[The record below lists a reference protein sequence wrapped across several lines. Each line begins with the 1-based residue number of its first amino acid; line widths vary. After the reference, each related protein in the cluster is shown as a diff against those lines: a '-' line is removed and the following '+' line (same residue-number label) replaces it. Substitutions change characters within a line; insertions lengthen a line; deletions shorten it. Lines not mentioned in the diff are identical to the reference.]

1 MTAEELERVLLHKE
15 GESTRDAAL
24 QARSPIGMGG
34 SGKRAIGKAVAKGGL
49 LLKGK
54 NPQNVCILFAA
65 TSGML
70 KCFMGSF
77 RYSAKKTTFD
87 RGCLRHQMR
96 IVRMSLIPKLFGR
109 NISISSCLEYCAYV
123 TSIELYFDYCTH
135 VYFLGRLY
143 NNARMISTWE
153 HNIV

>member
-54 NPQNVCILFAA
+54 NPQNVCILFVA
-65 TSGML
+65 TPLML
-70 KCFMGSF
+70 NCIVGSF
-77 RYSAKKTTFD
+77 RYSARKMTFD

-96 IVRMSLIPKLFGR
+96 IARTSLILKPFGK
-109 NISISSCLEYCAYV
+109 NTLISSYLEYCAYV
-123 TSIELYFDYCTH
+123 TSIQLYRDYCTD
-135 VYFLGRLY
+135 VCFPVRLY
-143 NNARMISTWE
+143 NNVRMISTWE
-153 HNIV
+153 HNII